1 MPDPATK
8 RTRNGPSRKV
18 VAEEARKAARAV
30 LRSHRND
37 AEAALAEEIDAH
49 HATRQR
55 LKKARGLAPAEGDVL
70 LKGDDV
76 KRWEAVK
83 SLNLA
88 PDEITK
94 LVTRAESA
102 EKALAER
109 ADEDLL
115 SEVSTVAKFPK
126 DSLLDLKRARNL
138 KIEVKQEKVKSKND
152 KGEEVI
158 STQPVVYVTEAGE
171 GKVPMEFTKYVEDKA
186 PTYKGLFETEDKGKT
201 EPVNGGTRRTIPVT
215 QSPVKDGNTAVVG
228 GDTAK
233 APASVDTYLE
243 ANRAAAAGHNPL
255 KPKKTA

>member
-1 MPDPATK
+1 MPDPATP
-8 RTRNGPSRKV
+8 RTRKGPSRKA
-18 VAEEARKAARAV
+18 VAEEARRAARAL
-30 LRSHRND
+30 LRTHRND

-55 LKKARGLAPAEGDVL
+55 LKKARGLVPAEGDVL

-94 LVTRAESA
+94 LVTRADTA
-102 EKALAER
+102 EKALADR

-115 SEVSTVAKFPK
+115 GEVSTTAKFPK
-126 DSLLDLKRARNL
+126 DSLLDLKKARNL
-138 KIEVKQEKVKSKND
+138 KFEVKQEKVKGKND

-158 STQPVVYVTEAGE
+158 TTQPVVYVTEPGE
-171 GKVPMEFTKYVEDKA
+171 GKVPTEFTKYVEDKA
-186 PTYKGLFETEDKGKT
+186 PTYKGLFETEDKGNT
-201 EPVNGGTRRTIPVT
+201 PVNGGTRRTVPVT
-215 QSPVKDGNTAVVG
+215 QSPVKDGNTAVTG

-233 APASVDTYLE
+233 VPTSIDTLME
-243 ANRAAAAGHNPL
+243 ANRAAAIAPNPL
-255 KPKKTA
+255 RPKRA